1 MDDIKEYKV
10 IHLMYS
16 YFDYNAVII
25 LVSVTSIY
33 SIKLDF
39 SKEKKKG
46 KVIKQNQ
53 YVEYWNNIFSVRYRT
68 GTLRKQRNCVHI
80 S

>member
-39 SKEKKKG
+39 SKEKKKRKG
-46 KVIKQNQ
+46 DKTKSICRVLEQH
-53 YVEYWNNIFSVRYRT
+53 FLCSVPDWYT
-68 GTLRKQRNCVHI
+68 EKAKKLCSH
-80 S
+80 